1 MEKKS
6 LKITLLGRNFPVVAE
21 EEEAFAIQQAAKML
35 SNKINQFRMEYGMR
49 DEVDIVLMAG
59 LYVATEFQKLQSQ
72 EAALQPHILAEKLTQ
87 LEKKLDISQYV
98 E

>member
-1 MEKKS
+1 M
-6 LKITLLGRNFPVVAE
+6 GRNFPVVAE

-49 DEVDIVLMAG
+49 DEVDIVLMAS
-59 LYVATEFQKLQSQ
+59 LYVATEYQKLQSQ
-72 EAALQPHILAEKLTQ
+72 EKAFQSEMLSDKLKQ